1 MKRYFLWNHAKFLF
15 ISLLV
20 AFSTAGLLE
29 TDSVSNLSGNMLIHY
44 VMSWTHEL
52 NQLYLVLVLSSEKHT
67 VIQFGSAACDSSNAI
82 MFSPNLEKS
91 LFSARPSTITY
102 FLFHDNCYM

>member
-20 AFSTAGLLE
+20 AFSTAGLSE

-67 VIQFGSAACDSSNAI
+67 VIQFGSA
-82 MFSPNLEKS
+82 PNLEKS